1 MAHPFPDLPYAIDAL
16 EPHISRETIEYHYG
30 KHHRAYI
37 EKLDKLAK
45 GSEFENLALEEI
57 IRKIS
62 IDKTARENKAK
73 RAILD
78 NASQAWNHAFYW
90 RCLTP
95 HAAQFPDDLFARKID
110 TEFGSFDKLQ
120 KQFTETAL
128 GFVGAGWV
136 WLYAHRDGSLD
147 ICTTSNA
154 DTLCASGHVPLLACD
169 VWEHAYYIDRR
180 NDRAGYLA
188 AFWQVV
194 NWNFAAANLAR
205 VDERGGESTHHER
218 QVSLV
223 QSAS

>member
-1 MAHPFPDLPYAIDAL
+1 MAHLFPDLPYAIEAL
-16 EPHISRETIEYHYG
+16 EPYISRETIEYHYG
-30 KHHRAYI
+30 KHHRAYV
-37 EKLDKLAK
+37 DKLNKLVK
-45 GSEFENLALEEI
+45 GTEFESLGLEETI
-57 IRKIS
+57 QKIS
-62 IDKTARENKAK
+62 VDKAARENKAK

-95 HAAQFPDDLFARKID
+95 HAAQSPDHPLARKID
-110 TEFGSFDKLQ
+110 TEFGSLDKLQ

-154 DTLCASGHVPLLACD
+154 KTLCASGHVPLLVCD

-188 AFWQVV
+188 AFWHLVD
-194 NWNFAAANLAR
+194 WNFAATNVAPVEEGRAESTR
-205 VDERGGESTHHER
+205 DERA
-218 QVSLV
+218 VSLV
-223 QSAS
+223 RSAA